1 MLYLAPRG
9 RRGVTT
15 VLSDSV
21 ERGGG
26 SPSVLRRVLRMDV
39 VDRESGRRETHVLPD
54 VMSRALA
61 RSEVNMSWFADAY
74 DVPDDVLESVQAIAR
89 RPETRPA
96 GITLRRMRERG
107 WHASN
112 TGALWGLSAGST
124 PELVGHPVMAAL
136 LRFSDAAG
144 LVNLRRPSQ
153 VRNEPIADD
162 VWLDAIE
169 LTMICCHRDEYIA
182 SMREP
187 GRWNWTMTLRDDLPM
202 IYFLVYLLT
211 SRGALRDLVD
221 EQRDVLAA
229 ADAQLSELSEGSGG
243 MISREDADA
252 EIAAARER
260 ARAEA
265 DAARAEAARL
275 RKYVAALEHANEDL
289 IRASELVDG
298 ALAAFE
304 AAGDDSGVSP
314 GTDPSDGSDASEGL
328 SGPSEVVPPELPES
342 GVVFLGGHT
351 RVVRQLRQRHP
362 GWRFVGDVSS
372 AGALADGPTSSA
384 SVVFCWY
391 RHLTH
396 PTFDRVTSALPG
408 VPVAYVSSTNIARL
422 EAEMRLHYAD
432 ILRKSEVSES

>member
-1 MLYLAPRG
+1 M
-9 RRGVTT
+9 TT

-26 SPSVLRRVLRMDV
+26 SPSVLKSVLRMAA
-39 VDRESGRRETHVLPD
+39 VDPESGRVETHVLPD

-61 RSEVNMSWFADAY
+61 RDEANVSWFAEVY
-74 DVPDDVLESVQAIAR
+74 DVPDGVLESVRAIAR

-107 WHASN
+107 WYASN

-124 PELVGHPVMAAL
+124 PELVGHPIMAAL
-136 LRFSDAAG
+136 LRFSDVAG
-144 LVNLRRPSQ
+144 LVDIRRPGHA
-153 VRNEPIADD
+153 RNEAIPDD

-169 LTMICCHRDEYIA
+169 LTMICCHKDEYIA
-182 SMREP
+182 SMRDP
-187 GRWNWTMTLRDDLPM
+187 GRWNWTTTLRDDLPM

-211 SRGALRDLVD
+211 ARGALRDLVD
-221 EQRDVLAA
+221 EQRDVLVA
-229 ADAQLSELSEGSGG
+229 ADAQLSELSRDDDG
-243 MISREDADA
+243 MVSREEADA

-260 ARAEA
+260 ARAET

-275 RKYVAALEHANEDL
+275 RKYVVALEHANEDL

-298 ALAAFE
+298 LLAASE
-304 AAGDDSGVSP
+304 AAGDDLSVFTC
-314 GTDPSDGSDASEGL
+314 TDASEPSDASEGL
-328 SGPSEVVPPELPES
+328 PGPSEVIPPELPES

-396 PTFDRVTSALPG
+396 PTFDRVTAALPG

-432 ILRKSEVSES
+432 ILKKLEGSPS